1 MQLVANCSAPNQT
14 MLHFLAELAKI
25 SHLVDFIY
33 GVTPQT
39 YAEKSYK
46 FFRDNL
52 RLGV

>member
-1 MQLVANCSAPNQT
+1 MQLVGNFSAPNQT
-14 MLHFLAELAKI
+14 MLYFLAELAKI

-33 GVTPQT
+33 GLTPQT

-52 RLGV
+52 ISGI